1 MYKVLPKVAADNAN
15 TNFPCK
21 NNLEEE
27 EENPAVTNSQAYS
40 ESDDLDT
47 HDLDLDDK
55 LTPSISSTIL

>member
-1 MYKVLPKVAADNAN
+1 MYKVLPKVAAGNAN

-21 NNLEEE
+21 NNLEE

-47 HDLDLDDK
+47 HDLDLVDK